1 LRELFRETDYLVR
14 WGGEEFLILVRFTDR
29 ARCDE
34 IAERVRLAVASE
46 PFDVGGREK
55 LSVTCSTGVAV
66 YPLLPSDPFAFTWG
80 HTLAFA
86 DAALYGA
93 KQAGRNAWISVKG
106 PGPSWSD
113 SDSLA
118 LREEP
123 ARVLQHAE
131 VAHNGATAPRETPV
145 R

>member
-1 LRELFRETDYLVR
+1 
-14 WGGEEFLILVRFTDR
+14 VRFTDR

-34 IAERVRLAVASE
+34 IAERVRLAVANE
-46 PFDVGGREK
+46 PFDVGAREK

-93 KQAGRNAWISVKG
+93 KQGGRNAWISVKG
-106 PGPSWSD
+106 PGDSWSE

-123 ARVLQHAE
+123 ALVLQRAE
-131 VAHNGATAPRETPV
+131 VARNSSAGARRETPV